1 MNESYRAGYVAVVGR
16 PNVGKSTL
24 VNALV
29 GVDISIV
36 SSKPQTTR
44 HRVLGIASS
53 AAGQLALVDTP
64 GLHQNQGSAMSRY
77 LNRAARGSV
86 ADVDAALLVVSA
98 GRWHDE
104 DSLAYD
110 ALAEANVPCVLAI
123 NKIDLLKDKATLL
136 PFIAAHVQTRNFTAV
151 HPISAL
157 RNKGLDALRNSLL
170 TLMPES
176 GPLFA
181 EDEITDRSE
190 RFLAAE
196 LVREQLMRRVGDEVP
211 YALTVQVE
219 RFEVDGAMLRI
230 AVVVWVERENHK
242 PIIIG
247 KGGERMKAIASVARG
262 NMEKL
267 FGRKVFLEVWCKVR
281 EGWADDDAA
290 LRRFGYSE

>member
-44 HRVLGIASS
+44 HRVLGIATS

-64 GLHQNQGSAMSRY
+64 GLHQGQGSAMSRY

-86 ADVDAALLVVSA
+86 ADVNAALLVVAA

-104 DSLAYD
+104 DTLAYD
-110 ALAEANVPCVLAI
+110 ALAEADVPCVLAI
-123 NKIDLLKDKATLL
+123 NKIDLLKDKAALL
-136 PFIAAHVQTRNFTAV
+136 PFIAAHVQTRNFAAV

-157 RNKGLDALRNSLL
+157 RGKGLDALRGTLL
-170 TLMPES
+170 QLMPLSE
-176 GPLFA
+176 PLFG

-230 AVVVWVERENHK
+230 AVIVWVERENHK

-247 KGGERMKAIASVARG
+247 KGGERMKAVASVARG